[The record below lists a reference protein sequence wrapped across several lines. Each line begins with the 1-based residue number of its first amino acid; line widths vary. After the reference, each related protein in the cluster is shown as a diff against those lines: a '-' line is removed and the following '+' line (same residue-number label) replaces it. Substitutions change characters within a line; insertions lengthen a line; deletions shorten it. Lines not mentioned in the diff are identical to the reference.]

1 MHPQM
6 NHLLGDL
13 SDIWFPIRLPNAYYL
28 ATPSDRFLLA
38 LGGSCTSTS
47 GRYGNADHRP
57 RAEISGRSER

>member
-1 MHPQM
+1 M

-13 SDIWFPIRLPNAYYL
+13 CDIWFPIRLPNAYYL

-47 GRYGNADHRP
+47 GRYGMRIIGHERRFQTDPSAD
-57 RAEISGRSER
+57 I